1 MTLIDASETVVRQ
14 RLIDKPFRMPVS
26 GEYKIKGVSDIIT
39 GCAEQ
44 GEIAIGVDVRLYPS
58 GVERKPFIVEMHHK
72 NVTENVNVKG
82 FTKGNMPR
90 VGDKI
95 STEDSESDPNP
106 SKSYAKFAVLVIVL
120 DHDGQL
126 KCSQHDTKSDG
137 YQDVY
142 LCRIWTLTGNVMF
155 DKIESFRS
163 LAGAVA
169 IYVLIEN
176 ISIPLLLY
184 I

>member
-1 MTLIDASETVVRQ
+1 MVETFRSKNKKNKKWSVTLIDASETVVRQ

-90 VGDKI
+90 
-95 STEDSESDPNP
+95 EDPESDPTP
-106 SKSYAKFAVLVIVL
+106 SKSYAKFAVLVIAQ

-126 KCSQHDTKSDG
+126 KCS
-137 YQDVY
+137 
-142 LCRIWTLTGNVMF
+142 
-155 DKIESFRS
+155 RS
-163 LAGAVA
+163 T
-169 IYVLIEN
+169 
-176 ISIPLLLY
+176 
-184 I
+184 